1 MKKIYKLFA
10 LLLAAAMLFSL
21 AACGNKES
29 KPEATPTP
37 ETVYASQFTTFSGT
51 YDRNQANFN
60 VLLTDEDGF
69 IGTVNEKVGEREPYE
84 GETLE
89 YEGQFDIY
97 EPRLC
102 AMDFTG
108 KMTKLEYEPLRVEF
122 EGEDAELNSWLAGL
136 AKTDG
141 GFVVIEE
148 AFAYWNNAPAGVE
161 RYSDDWY
168 QYGVYEDRYYIRRLD
183 AAGRELKSAPL
194 DMDFE
199 RNEDEYFNPGRFVL
213 LDENTLL
220 TSGERA
226 LYAFNVDTGNY
237 LYKIDAADV
246 DWIMN
251 LLQVDDGTVYVVG
264 YGQSADGSY
273 RPTIRPVEAQS
284 RRLGTP
290 LETEGDFYSAIP
302 GNDRYLFYYNSGNW
316 FCGLNKATMQE
327 ERLFNWINV
336 DVISDDLRNYA
347 VLPDGSV
354 VGLLTEWD
362 KNYENA
368 TVTLMT
374 VREVPY
380 ASLPQKTVLTLA
392 TDGMDWNV
400 QRQLV
405 KFNRASDSVRIELL
419 DYSEY
424 DDYEADYDDNGFGE
438 NGGMTKLRTEIL
450 SGKMPDILDLAG
462 MPTRQLAAKGL
473 LMDLYPLLD
482 ADPAL
487 SRGDIF
493 PNVLKAL
500 EINGKLCSVSSGFYI
515 QTCIGARRVVGDT
528 PGWTFEDLN
537 RALATMPEGCTV
549 FGISTTRDVVLQTML
564 ELDMGQFVDWD
575 TGKVSFESPEFI
587 ALLNFVK
594 AFPATFDW
602 QNHEWAQEDEDYYRV
617 RQGQQLLLDYYLSDL
632 SDLSNYESIF
642 GGPNS
647 YTFIGYPT
655 GEGVGSLLRMNNGFA
670 ISRDCKDPQAAWQ
683 FLRILLTEDYEADW
697 NYNFPANRRVFEKQ
711 KQDAMTPTY
720 VKDADGNI
728 QLDPETGEKQMEIKG
743 WSYDMVTMEDIPIY
757 VYTAEQLETVEQMI
771 VSTERVPDFNK
782 ALIDIVREQAQPF
795 FAGQRTAEEVA
806 KFVQSKANIYVN
818 EQR

>member
-21 AACGNKES
+21 AACGNKDS
-29 KPEATPTP
+29 KPETTPTP

-60 VLLTDEDGF
+60 VMLTDEDGF

-89 YEGQFDIY
+89 YDGQFDIY

-183 AAGRELKSAPL
+183 AAGRELKNAPL

-251 LLQVDDGTVYVVG
+251 LLQVADGTVYVVG

-273 RPTIRPVEAQS
+273 RPTIRPVEAKS
-284 RRLGTP
+284 RKLGAA

-362 KNYENA
+362 KNNENA

-424 DDYEADYDDNGFGE
+424 DNYETDYDDNGFGE

-482 ADPAL
+482 ADSAL

-515 QTCIGARRVVGDT
+515 QTCIGAKRVVGDT

-602 QNHEWAQEDEDYYRV
+602 QNHEWTQEDEDYYRV
-617 RQGQQLLLDYYLSDL
+617 RQGQQLLLAYYLSDL

-743 WSYDMVTMEDIPIY
+743 WSFDMDTKEDIPIY
-757 VYTAEQLETVEQMI
+757 FYTAEQLETVEQMI